1 MSRGGLAAT
10 PWTWP
15 DGRGAGAS
23 VVADAVS
30 VRESYLVPGETYRDV
45 SVFSEDE
52 WVTLPSMLER
62 DAESAGPQQ

>member
-1 MSRGGLAAT
+1 M
-10 PWTWP
+10 
-15 DGRGAGAS
+15 
-23 VVADAVS
+23 VADAVS